1 MMEELVGKIWHQFIT
16 RAANLEH
23 EQARVH
29 LSDMQ
34 RTIEMLFRS
43 GGGSPHVR
51 VTQAADSAHGG
62 TRTWLQRVAGSGTHA
77 ALPQLDQDRL
87 ALPPSIAVF
96 DDVALNRDL
105 YLWLSVLASC
115 HHDTGQW
122 VADNRWATEC
132 ALRAYPGMQNRY
144 ERLRD
149 AHLAQ
154 RPHPAQLKA
163 GAADAERLLQ
173 QALCTTPPQLDLP
186 DPPWNALQAKQV
198 APVWLWLHSSD
209 PRSAT
214 TTIQRPHQEQDSAP
228 PPRTHQA
235 TDKRRKAHHTED
247 AADHN
252 GMMMFFRAESIMS
265 WAEHVKVNRQTDDE
279 DDGSALKAADDM
291 DSLALAPDGQST
303 AGRIKFDLDLPSAAQ
318 DDQALGPGVHLPEW
332 HWKTQTLVND
342 HCCAQ
347 LLEAKQPAPFE
358 PAPGLQIVARRMRR
372 KLEILRDQPRHLHAQ
387 HQGDELDLD
396 AWVQWHTQRR
406 AMTSISDNARI
417 YSQRQKVERSLSCLL
432 LADLSLSTD
441 AWANNEQRVID
452 VIRDALYVFG
462 EALNGLGDPFAM
474 LGFSSVRRQHV
485 RMHLLKRFQEAWTP
499 QVQARVGAIKP
510 GYYTRMGAAI
520 RYAVKGLSTRPER
533 QRLLLLLTDG
543 KPNDLDV
550 YEGRHGLEDTRQAV
564 LEAKAA
570 GLIPFCVT
578 IDQEAHD
585 YLPALFGQHGFTVVH
600 NPAELT
606 TRLSAVY
613 AQLATH
619 KGV

>member
-1 MMEELVGKIWHQFIT
+1 MEELVGKIWHQWIT
-16 RAANLEH
+16 RAASVEH

-29 LSDMQ
+29 LDQVQ
-34 RTIEMLFRS
+34 RAIEMLFRS

-51 VTQAADSAHGG
+51 VTRSSEAQHGG
-62 TRTWLQRVAGSGTHA
+62 TRTWLQRIAGTGTHA
-77 ALPQLDQDRL
+77 ALPQLDAESL

-96 DDVALNRDL
+96 ADPALNRDL
-105 YLWLSVLASC
+105 YLWLAVLAA
-115 HHDTGQW
+115 HHHPTGQW
-122 VADNRWATEC
+122 VADNRWATAC
-132 ALRAYPGMQNRY
+132 ALQAYPGMQMRY
-144 ERLRD
+144 ARLRE
-149 AHLAQ
+149 AHLLQ
-154 RPHPAQLKA
+154 RPQADQLKA
-163 GAADAERLLQ
+163 GSAEAERLLQ
-173 QALCTTPPQLDLP
+173 QALMTSPPLSDLP
-186 DPPWNALQAKQV
+186 APPWHTLRAEQV
-198 APVWLWLHSSD
+198 SPVWLWLTPS
-209 PRSAT
+209 PEQT
-214 TTIQRPHQEQDSAP
+214 THQAAARQHQEAATGAT
-228 PPRTHQA
+228 PRTHQA

-247 AADHN
+247 VSDRN

-279 DDGSALKAADDM
+279 DDGSALKAADDI
-291 DSLALAPDGQST
+291 DSMALTPDGQST

-332 HWKTQTLVND
+332 HWKAQKLVPE

-347 LLEAKQPAPFE
+347 LLEAKQPAPYQPQPE
-358 PAPGLQIVARRMRR
+358 LQNIARRMRR

-387 HQGDELDLD
+387 AQGDELDLD
-396 AWVQWHTQRR
+396 AWVQWQTQRQ
-406 AMTSISDNARI
+406 ACANTSDHARI
-417 YSQRQKVERSLSCLL
+417 YAQRQNVERSLSCLL

-462 EALNGLGDPFAM
+462 EALSGLGDPFAM

-485 RMHLLKRFQEAWTP
+485 RMHLLKRFQEGWTP
-499 QVQARVGAIKP
+499 KVRARVGAIKP

-520 RYAVKGLSTRPER
+520 RYAIKGLSTRPER
-533 QRLLLLLTDG
+533 QRLLLILTDG